1 MCNGEIDRLLGKVFF
16 VKWVQILESMCNK
29 QFEVDKET
37 PGFIVEC
44 LFAKQ
49 ACRMSSKKAL
59 FATRKEK
66 LNDGVARIPICCLVF
81 RFKVIN

>member
-1 MCNGEIDRLLGKVFF
+1 MCNGGIDRLLGKVFF

-59 FATRKEK
+59 FATKKEK
-66 LNDGVARIPICCLVF
+66 NSMMVLHVSLFVVLSFDS
-81 RFKVIN
+81 K